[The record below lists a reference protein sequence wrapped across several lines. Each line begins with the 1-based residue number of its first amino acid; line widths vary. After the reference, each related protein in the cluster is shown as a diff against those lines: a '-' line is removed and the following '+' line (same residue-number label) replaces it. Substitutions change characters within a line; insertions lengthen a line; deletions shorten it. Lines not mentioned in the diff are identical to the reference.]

1 MMNSDT
7 ALIRAI
13 LLGDK
18 DAFSSL
24 VRRYHQNVYALALS
38 MVRDP
43 DSAEDITQESFI
55 TAFTRLSDLR
65 EPNAFAAWLRRISV
79 NTARMWLRKQIGRE
93 STSDMDRLSDSKP
106 GEERGL
112 HQEVVE
118 ALAVL
123 SEKQREAAVLCYMDG
138 ISRKDAARFLSVKES
153 TLRKRL
159 HDAKRLLQ
167 RRIVEAAERNMEEH
181 FLPRGFERRCI
192 CACERALD
200 AETKG

>member
-138 ISRKDAARFLSVKES
+138 ISRKDAARFLGVKES